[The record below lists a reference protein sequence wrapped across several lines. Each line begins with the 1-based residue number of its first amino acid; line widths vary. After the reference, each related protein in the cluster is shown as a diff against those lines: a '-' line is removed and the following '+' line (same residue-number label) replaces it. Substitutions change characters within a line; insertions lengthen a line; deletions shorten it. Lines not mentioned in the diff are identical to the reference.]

1 MALPTT
7 NGEHCTGDGV
17 KMAMAVGGHGK
28 DLNHV
33 QVHPTGLVLPT
44 DPDKKEKW
52 LAAEAL
58 RGVGG
63 IMLDPNGKRFV
74 NEMATRDFVSG
85 EMQKRKAP
93 FRLVLNKAVA
103 KEIMWHCKK
112 YMQRNVM
119 KHFTHGKDLA
129 KEMQIAPEVLEQTFN
144 DFNKAWKDGF
154 DPSGKCPK

>member
-7 NGEHCTGDGV
+7 NGDHCTGDGV
-17 KMAMAVGGHGK
+17 KMAMAIGGRGK
-28 DLNHV
+28 DLQHV

-44 DPDKKEKW
+44 NPDKKEKW

-63 IMLDPNGKRFV
+63 IMLDPNGDRFV

-85 EMQKRKAP
+85 EMQKRKGP
-93 FRLVLNKAVA
+93 FRLVLNKNAA

-112 YMQRNVM
+112 
-119 KHFTHGKDLA
+119 
-129 KEMQIAPEVLEQTFN
+129 
-144 DFNKAWKDGF
+144 
-154 DPSGKCPK
+154 